1 MKDHF
6 FYVWSLQ
13 CYGDQAIS
21 WQLKIH
27 VCKHVLAIL
36 TTYMETRLYF
46 YGDAFTSIMKQ
57 PYNTFT
63 TILRLITNKITTILR
78 TRLGFLQQPLSSMAT
93 SHVVVRLLQTC
104 EFAVDLLLLQTAF
117 PLMRFT
123 CRRRKSRHRR
133 SEKKRYHQSFAPDQC
148 SCRNWFSLI
157 RWFQVMGVPR
167 NGGQCLSVIYLSIV
181 PLIIE
186 NFTKYLKT
194 HPSE

>member
-1 MKDHF
+1 
-6 FYVWSLQ
+6 
-13 CYGDQAIS
+13 
-21 WQLKIH
+21 
-27 VCKHVLAIL
+27 
-36 TTYMETRLYF
+36 METRLYF

-133 SEKKRYHQSFAPDQC
+133 SEKKGTTKVLH
-148 SCRNWFSLI
+148 LI
-157 RWFQVMGVPR
+157 SAVVVTDFH
-167 NGGQCLSVIYLSIV
+167 LSGDSRSWESPETEDNVY
-181 PLIIE
+181 PLFI
-186 NFTKYLKT
+186 
-194 HPSE
+194 